1 MFKIKVPASTANLG
15 AGFDCFGMALNLYN
29 EFEFEK
35 SNYPTVFLEDGKKS
49 SIPIEDN
56 LIFFSMKK
64 AFELYNFKFTGFT
77 INSSKSNVPLSR
89 GLGSSATCIAAGIHA
104 ANYYMNGIMNQ
115 DEIVK
120 LAAQIEGHPDNVVP
134 ALLGG
139 FNISIM
145 ENGEVKHSRVE
156 VPNDILFAA
165 IIPNFKMDTA
175 SSRKVLPDKYT
186 REDCVFNISRASM
199 LVSSFYAHDYKNL
212 RFCFEDKLHQPY
224 RKNGIRDIDLIFK
237 KAQDLNS
244 YGEFISGSGS
254 TLMIVIDKNNNIF
267 YEEMNCFLKSLTDKW
282 KVEILSP
289 DLKGI
294 EII

>member
-35 SNYPTVFLEDGKKS
+35 SDCPTVFLENGSNS

-56 LIFFSMKK
+56 LIFNSMKK
-64 AFELYNFKFTGFT
+64 AFELYNFKFNGFT
-77 INSSKSNVPLSR
+77 INSSKSDVPLSR

-104 ANYYMNGIMNQ
+104 ANHYMNGIMNQ
-115 DEIVK
+115 GQIVK

-145 ENGEVKHSRVE
+145 ENGEVKHSRIHI
-156 VPNDILFAA
+156 PDDLLFAA

-199 LVSSFYAHDYKNL
+199 LISSFYNHDYNNL
-212 RFCFEDKLHQPY
+212 RFCFEDKLHEPY
-224 RKNGIRDIDLIFK
+224 RKHGIRDIDLIFK
-237 KAQDLNS
+237 KAQELNS

-254 TLMIVIDKNNNIF
+254 TLMVVIDKSNNNF
-267 YEEMNCFLKSLTDKW
+267 YKEMSCFLESLTDIWQVK
-282 KVEILSP
+282 ILSP
-289 DLKGI
+289 DLKGTETI
-294 EII
+294 